1 MTKSKASSS
10 FDPAAHLAKQGWKGK
25 GTALKHGHA
34 VRPLPVVQKKSLTGI
49 GKDRDAAVPFWDHIF
64 ASTALSLSLPSSISP
79 SPSGSPAPPALP
91 SHVDHT
97 TTKAWA
103 TLAPHGSPAVPPKKP
118 GAGLSIAVRAGKEVA
133 KRGLYSRF
141 FRGEVLSWEPS
152 PEPEEE
158 DGEVEDRMAG
168 EVSGVESRKG
178 KGKGKDKARDGE
190 TKEERRARKAEKAA
204 RKADKE
210 VRRAEKEARRAIKRA
225 TKAREA
231 VQPPEATS
239 LSAGARSGA
248 VDPSVEVDK
257 KKKSKRKH
265 DGEGHLV
272 TAEQE
277 TARAKSKKRQRDAG
291 GDAAAEVELKDKKS
305 KKSKGSKG

>member
-1 MTKSKASSS
+1 MRGIDSNSTSCILCEALQTSA
-10 FDPAAHLAKQGWKGK
+10 DEAH
-25 GTALKHGHA
+25 
-34 VRPLPVVQKKSLTGI
+34 S
-49 GKDRDAAVPFWDHIF
+49 IF

-158 DGEVEDRMAG
+158 DGEVEVRVEIGKTEVNIQTNAEAGPSLVVFVEQDRMAG
-168 EVSGVESRKG
+168 DVSGVESR

-210 VRRAEKEARRAIKRA
+210 ARRAEKEARREIKRA

-231 VQPPEATS
+231 VQPPEATA

-277 TARAKSKKRQRDAG
+277 TARAKSKKRQRDGG